1 MPVTAA
7 VIGNALEVA
16 LIALFD
22 VAAQSRGTTAFNG
35 SHDAELVAG
44 QRSGMLLAI
53 GIAVVTKHVS
63 YFQPG
68 AVHRAR
74 CSEVLWWARFRL

>member
-1 MPVTAA
+1 MAVPAA

-22 VAAQSRGTTAFNG
+22 VAAQSRGTTAFDG
-35 SHDAELVAG
+35 ADDAELVAG

-53 GIAVVTKHVS
+53 GVALATKHVS
-63 YFQPG
+63 HFQAG
-68 AVHRAR
+68 SVHRCRRSA
-74 CSEVLWWARFRL
+74 VL